1 MATLR
6 QIQSPGVQI
15 NEIDISTTANTP
27 NGTSIFMAG
36 FAAQGPASEIINIT
50 TNQDFANIFGTPT
63 NAAERYLYYSV
74 QQVFSS
80 GTNAQVSVY
89 RLPYGTGL
97 GNGYNSN
104 VYTALVYPV
113 IAASLGT
120 TALSTLALQAS
131 AINTALAA
139 PAASAQALSTAS
151 TYFFAQP
158 TLIELS
164 QSDYNSLKQNGVS
177 WSTVGAYNGSGLSA
191 INALSSLNLPG
202 IGMVVINEAQTTI
215 NEKFEGLYVN
225 LADNTNLN
233 PNTNFT
239 AANNLYSIAQDN
251 GLGAA
256 ATYTTVPA
264 TRYAGSF
271 QLSSVYTDN
280 SGSISQVIENIPQ
293 YDISVFGNGGF
304 NDLGILSV
312 FKVRTS
318 PFGTNPYQLTYN
330 LAEGYATSFY
340 SNRTIQD
347 VNGGAPQN
355 DFVQNVVNNK
365 SANISVLV
373 NPNISNNTAWL
384 DANGNAVKS
393 VRIITQSIY
402 SATSSLSGG
411 ATGYFAADNLYPL
424 GVYSP
429 SLNTTTNKVIGNV
442 TGKLQTALN
451 LAANADVY
459 NIDVVADAGLST
471 IAAYSP
477 SAISNTGTYD
487 DTLFNTAISNSI
499 SGLTVSNGTYQPDP
513 VVQYWSGI
521 TNQFIQL
528 AGSIRKDCIFISDPL
543 RGIFVQGTNFKT
555 LNNKSLNFS
564 SNIYWPLNN
573 LYTPINTSYA
583 AAYANWVSII
593 DQFTNN
599 PVWMPFSAYAA
610 AAYTNNDAVAYP
622 WGAPAGLTRGAITGV
637 TDIAIN
643 PQQSQRDLLYKA
655 SINPVVNFPNEGVSI
670 YGQKTLLAVPSA
682 FDRIN
687 VRRLFLFLEKS
698 VLNTSKYFVFEPNTT
713 FTQNRLVSTI
723 KPVFELA
730 KNTQGIYDY
739 LIVCNSTNNTPSV
752 VDDNSLVVDIY
763 IKPVRTAEFILINF
777 YCTKTSQDFNELL
790 Q

>member
-15 NEIDISTTANTP
+15 NEVDLSQTSTTP
-27 NGTSIFMAG
+27 NGTSVFMVG
-36 FAAQGPASEIINIT
+36 YAAQGPASEVVNLT
-50 TNQDFANIFGTPT
+50 TNQDFQNIFGTPT
-63 NAAERYLYYSV
+63 TAAERYLYYSV
-74 QQVFSS
+74 QQVFNA
-80 GTNAQVSVY
+80 GTNAQVSVV
-89 RLPYGTGL
+89 RLPYGESL
-97 GNGYNSN
+97 GDGYNSN
-104 VYTALVYPV
+104 VYSALVYPV
-113 IAASLGT
+113 IPTNYAPLPLSASSLVVLASAAGSINASINGSP
-120 TALSTLALQAS
+120 TALS
-131 AINTALAA
+131 AA
-139 PAASAQALSTAS
+139 VS
-151 TYFFAQP
+151 YFFGAP

-164 QSDYNSLKQNGVS
+164 QQDYISLKQNGVY
-177 WSTVGAYNGSGLSA
+177 WSSHGGGTCPAITGLTSLSA
-191 INALSSLNLPG
+191 TG
-202 IGMVVINEAQTTI
+202 IGMIVINEAQTTI
-215 NEKFEGLYVN
+215 NEKFEGYYLN
-225 LADNTNLN
+225 LADNTNIN
-233 PNTNFT
+233 PNTDFT
-239 AANNLYSIAQDN
+239 AAQKLFSVAQDL
-251 GLGAA
+251 GLGVAA
-256 ATYTTVPA
+256 SYVPVPNSRLTFELSAVFTDQTGSVSQTV
-264 TRYAGSF
+264 
-271 QLSSVYTDN
+271 
-280 SGSISQVIENIPQ
+280 ENIPT
-293 YDISVFGNGGF
+293 YDISTFGLGGF
-304 NDLGILSV
+304 SDLGILSL
-312 FKVRTS
+312 FKVKTS
-318 PFGTNPYQLTYN
+318 PFGNNP
-330 LAEGYATSFY
+330 LALNYTLQEGYAASFY
-340 SNRTIQD
+340 VNRTIQD
-347 VNGGAPQN
+347 VNGGAPVN
-355 DFVQNVVNNK
+355 DFMQNVVNDA
-365 SANISVLV
+365 STQISVLI
-373 NPNISNNTAWL
+373 NPHISNNLGWL
-384 DANGNAVKS
+384 DSSGNATKCARVFTTDLANYILTNFS
-393 VRIITQSIY
+393 N
-402 SATSSLSGG
+402 LE
-411 ATGYFAADNLYPL
+411 GYAAGDALFPL
-424 GVYSP
+424 GVYAP
-429 SLNTTTNKVIGNV
+429 SLNTTANKQIGDV
-442 TGKLQTALN
+442 AGKLETAIN
-451 LAANADVY
+451 TVANKDLY
-459 NIDVVADAGLST
+459 NIDVICDAGLST
-471 IAAYSP
+471 IAGYAGV
-477 SAISNTGTYD
+477 NVTGIFD
-487 DTLFNTAISNSI
+487 DTLFNSTIANSI
-499 SGLTVSNGTYQPDP
+499 SGLTLSNGTYQPDA
-513 VVQYWSGI
+513 VVQYWSQV
-521 TNQFIQL
+521 TNQFVEL

>member
-15 NEIDISTTANTP
+15 NEVDLSQTSTAP
-27 NGTSIFMAG
+27 NGTSVFMVG
-36 FAAQGPASEIINIT
+36 YAAQGPASEVVSLT
-50 TNQDFANIFGTPT
+50 TNQDFQNIFGSPVTP
-63 NAAERYLYYSV
+63 AERYLYYSV
-74 QQVFSS
+74 QQIFNA
-80 GTNAQVSVY
+80 GTNAQISVV
-89 RLPYGTGL
+89 RLPYGSGL

-104 VYTALVYPV
+104 VYSALVYPV
-113 IAASLGT
+113 IPTNYAPIPLSSSPAV
-120 TALSTLALQAS
+120 ALAS
-131 AINTALAA
+131 AAGAINAA
-139 PAASAQALSTAS
+139 IVGSTTYLASAVS
-151 TYFFAQP
+151 YFFGAP

-164 QSDYNSLKQNGVS
+164 QQDYISLKQNGVN
-177 WSTVGAYNGSGLSA
+177 WNPQGGGTAPTITGLTS
-191 INALSSLNLPG
+191 LSSTG
-202 IGMVVINEAQTTI
+202 IGMIVINEAQTTI
-215 NEKFEGLYVN
+215 NEKFEGYYLN
-225 LADNTNLN
+225 LADNTNIN

-239 AANNLYSIAQDN
+239 SVQNLYSVSLDK
-251 GLGAA
+251 GLGVAA
-256 ATYTTVPA
+256 SYVTVPT
-264 TRYAGSF
+264 TRLSF
-271 QLSSVYTDN
+271 ELSAAYTDQT
-280 SGSISQVIENIPQ
+280 GSVSQTIENIPS
-293 YDISVFGNGGF
+293 YDISTFGLGGF
-304 NDLGILSV
+304 SDLGILSL
-312 FKVRTS
+312 FKIKTS
-318 PFGTNPYQLTYN
+318 PFGTNA
-330 LAEGYATSFY
+330 LALNYTLQEGYAASFY

-347 VNGGAPQN
+347 VNGGAPVN
-355 DFVQNVVNNK
+355 DFMQNVVNDA
-365 SANISVLV
+365 STQISVLV
-373 NPNISNNTAWL
+373 NPYISNNTYWL
-384 DANGNAVKS
+384 DVNGNATKCARVLTTTLGNY
-393 VRIITQSIY
+393 IT
-402 SATSSLSGG
+402 TNFGNLE
-411 ATGYFAADNLYPL
+411 GYAPADALFPL
-424 GVYSP
+424 GVYAP
-429 SLNTTTNKVIGNV
+429 SLNVTTNKQIGDV
-442 TGKLQTALN
+442 AGKLQTAINIISNKDL
-451 LAANADVY
+451 Y
-459 NIDVVADAGLST
+459 NIDVICDAGLST